1 MPHPHPEEPNTG
13 YASTSE
19 RRLLAWSATE
29 APMANPSDEIRQ
41 SLDNLRKA
49 ADAVADK
56 ILGTDVTGHLREA
69 ARHGLRAAKAAL
81 DKAEHEL
88 DRRKG
93 DHVQPA
99 EPTRPVDAPA
109 PFTTPAP

>member
-1 MPHPHPEEPNTG
+1 
-13 YASTSE
+13 
-19 RRLLAWSATE
+19 
-29 APMANPSDEIRQ
+29 MANPSDEIKQ
-41 SLDNLRKA
+41 SLDNLCKA

-81 DKAEHEL
+81 DHAEQQL
-88 DRRKG
+88 DRGKACHTG
-93 DHVQPA
+93 TGCHTQAAEAAKPA
-99 EPTRPVDAPA
+99 DGPA

>member
-1 MPHPHPEEPNTG
+1 
-13 YASTSE
+13 
-19 RRLLAWSATE
+19 
-29 APMANPSDEIRQ
+29 MANPSDEIKQ

-49 ADAVADK
+49 ADAVADR

-81 DKAEHEL
+81 DHAEQQL
-88 DRRKG
+88 DRGKACATG
-93 DHVQPA
+93 AGCHTGHAAEPAKPA
-99 EPTRPVDAPA
+99 EGPA

>member
-1 MPHPHPEEPNTG
+1 
-13 YASTSE
+13 
-19 RRLLAWSATE
+19 
-29 APMANPSDEIRQ
+29 MANPSDEIKQ

-56 ILGTDVTGHLREA
+56 ILGTDVIGHLREA

-81 DKAEHEL
+81 DHAERQLDQRKAEHAA
-88 DRRKG
+88 DTAK
-93 DHVQPA
+93 
-99 EPTRPVDAPA
+99 PTDGPA